1 MDKDPCGFWGTNLG
15 EKLLGHCECLFE
27 MEVVAMDETTTV
39 DELHAIF
46 AWWGYRCK
54 WEQIMG
60 PSSLQQD
67 SNDFL
72 ALNNI
77 HVKHLKSS
85 PYYPATNGLV
95 ECFVQTLKQALQ
107 HSLASFLLNYRKA
120 RHSTTDATPAT
131 LMMGRDLQCRL
142 SLLKPD
148 EGISVLKCHSTG
160 AVEVCSC

>member
-1 MDKDPCGFWGTNLG
+1 
-15 EKLLGHCECLFE
+15 
-27 MEVVAMDETTTV
+27 
-39 DELHAIF
+39 
-46 AWWGYRCK
+46 
-54 WEQIMG
+54 MG

-85 PYYPATNGLV
+85 PYHPATNGLV
-95 ECFVQTLKQALQ
+95 ECFIQTLKQALRVLKRDGHTAAQ
-107 HSLASFLLNYRKA
+107 PGQLLIELPKRKTFYHRSHTSNIDDGEMQTQSLEA
-120 RHSTTDATPAT
+120 R
-131 LMMGRDLQCRL
+131 L
-142 SLLKPD
+142 